1 MSNRPTKKARRE
13 EVSKR
18 AKELC
23 EYCLSPEDFSNSTVE
38 LDHIIPIAKKGETV
52 SENLAFS
59 CSGCNKYKSQRIEGF
74 DEQTES
80 KVSFYNP
87 RKDVWREHFMWSE
100 DFMEIIGITAK
111 GRVTV
116 KVLRLNR
123 QRVINLRRILI
134 LAGEHPPKI
143 ER

>member
-1 MSNRPTKKARRE
+1 MSKRPTNSQRE

-18 AKELC
+18 AKGFC
-23 EYCLSPEDFSNSTVE
+23 EYCLSPEDFSNSTFEVE
-38 LDHIIPIAKKGETV
+38 HIHPLSKSGETV
-52 SENLAFS
+52 SKNLAFA
-59 CSGCNKYKSQRIEGF
+59 CSSCNKYKPTKTEAF
-74 DEQTES
+74 DTES
-80 KVSFYNP
+80 QTITGFYNP

-123 QRVINLRRILI
+123 QRVMNLRRILI
-134 LAGEHPPKI
+134 LVNEHPPNI
-143 ER
+143 